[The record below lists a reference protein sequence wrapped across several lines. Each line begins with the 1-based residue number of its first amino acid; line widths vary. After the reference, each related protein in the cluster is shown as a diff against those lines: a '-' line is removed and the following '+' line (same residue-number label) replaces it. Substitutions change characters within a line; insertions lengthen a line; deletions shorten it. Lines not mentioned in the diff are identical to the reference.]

1 MVWLDSKAFRND
13 SNRIE
18 KLLDSPISV
27 LVSVWD
33 TAAKEKKIV
42 RHFRRKIK
50 MVWRKIQC
58 ENNYLMIQGF
68 FSCWE
73 LNGSD
78 EKYYLQFHIS
88 NTNWLSVKKAT
99 LDWQYVIFPFLKW
112 ERILWV
118 FCLYKNQSNNS
129 LLASDNYTFLFSTEQ
144 VKSKCFATKIR

>member
-1 MVWLDSKAFRND
+1 MCIKGRNWIVCRDKLVVKIFHANNRKNGLTRLDSKAFRND
-13 SNRIE
+13 SNSTRIE

-88 NTNWLSVKKAT
+88 NTNWLRVKN
-99 LDWQYVIFPFLKW
+99 QYLTDNMWFFPF
-112 ERILWV
+112 
-118 FCLYKNQSNNS
+118 
-129 LLASDNYTFLFSTEQ
+129 
-144 VKSKCFATKIR
+144 